1 MKKSTLITAII
12 MVVLFIIS
20 ILGTRTWNWGNW
32 ACGVSWFIT
41 ILSIGAWW
49 VTLPFNP
56 FKKKA

>member
-1 MKKSTLITAII
+1 